1 MSRNS
6 GSLGITVKY
15 KNDWFTKHIHK
26 QGSHS
31 DHLDET
37 ISGIGNFG
45 WFGHSEVST
54 MTSLAIL
61 GSQNKPKPNIKW
73 SSEFRWESAN
83 SPRKGASRIFLIC
96 VWFVG
101 TQYNEVPG
109 KWWLEVQ
116 ELLGI
121 WCRHWG
127 MFFLTTLVILGNTLF
142 SR

>member
-1 MSRNS
+1 MRTESLRPHPILKVTGIRVHSLKSLSSEKIGMSRRS

-15 KNDWFTKHIHK
+15 KNDWFTKYTKHIHK

-61 GSQNKPKPNIKW
+61 GS
-73 SSEFRWESAN
+73 
-83 SPRKGASRIFLIC
+83 
-96 VWFVG
+96 
-101 TQYNEVPG
+101 
-109 KWWLEVQ
+109 
-116 ELLGI
+116 
-121 WCRHWG
+121 
-127 MFFLTTLVILGNTLF
+127 
-142 SR
+142 